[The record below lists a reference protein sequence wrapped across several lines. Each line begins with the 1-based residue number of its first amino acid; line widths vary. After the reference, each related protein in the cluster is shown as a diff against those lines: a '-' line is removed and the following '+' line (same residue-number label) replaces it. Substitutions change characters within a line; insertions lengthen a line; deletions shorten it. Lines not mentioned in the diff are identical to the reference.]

1 MAHKR
6 AGYTEEKHQ
15 QGGGGYGAKYDERDM
30 RGCRGAQFAEPKER
44 QERAARSACRLQGE
58 LHEAVR
64 VCLRRIEKGKTERP
78 DARNVDGDKRDEK
91 DGALGQALRCSA
103 AAPTA
108 SAAAQV
114 TSVAVPSNVGERPAR

>member
-15 QGGGGYGAKYDERDM
+15 QGGGGYGAKYDER
-30 RGCRGAQFAEPKER
+30 RTCVAAV
-44 QERAARSACRLQGE
+44 ARSLRSQKNAKSALPDPLAACKASSTRPC
-58 LHEAVR
+58 A

-91 DGALGQALRCSA
+91 DGALGQGA
-103 AAPTA
+103 
-108 SAAAQV
+108 
-114 TSVAVPSNVGERPAR
+114 